1 MATANLASKGHQ
13 GFFVFIAVL
22 TLASWVTLTLW
33 SLSPYAS
40 SLSQTMMLPVPSAI
54 NEQMQHAMQFMPWME
69 MPQSGGAPQALPI
82 LTVTFAAAWILM
94 VLGMMLPT
102 IFPLLMESRKA
113 STSGN
118 QKQGKRS
125 SSVLLGGFLSIWIVL
140 GFAVFFVR
148 DGLEWLIVHVPGLL
162 HDPFIVPA
170 VAIGGCGLYQFTGLK
185 SKSLAKC
192 RLSSRSECFAC
203 ATTGESFALGL
214 HHGIYSIGSCGIL
227 MLLMLAA
234 NLGSVPWMAVFTGMM
249 LVERYAPET
258 DVLSKGLGLGL
269 TGAAFIYGVSFLL

>member
-1 MATANLASKGHQ
+1 MAMTKFASKGHHR
-13 GFFVFIAVL
+13 FLVVIAVL
-22 TLASWVTLTLW
+22 TLSSWVTLTLW

-82 LTVTFAAAWILM
+82 LTVTFTAAWILM

-118 QKQGKRS
+118 QKQGKRNT
-125 SSVLLGGFLSIWIVL
+125 SVLLGGFLSIWIVL
-140 GFAVFFVR
+140 GFVVFFAR
-148 DGLEWLIVHVPGLL
+148 DGLEWLTVHVPSLL
-162 HDPFIVPA
+162 QDPFIVPA
-170 VAIGGCGLYQFTGLK
+170 VAIGACGLYQFTGLK

-203 ATTGESFALGL
+203 ATPGESFAFGL
-214 HHGIYSIGSCGIL
+214 RHGIYSIGSCGAL
-227 MLLMLAA
+227 MLLMFAA
-234 NLGSVPWMAVFTGMM
+234 NLGSVPWMAVFTGLM
-249 LVERYAPET
+249 LVERYAPAT
-258 DVLSKGLGLGL
+258 NALSKGLGLGL
-269 TGAAFIYGVSFLL
+269 TGAAFVYGVFFLL